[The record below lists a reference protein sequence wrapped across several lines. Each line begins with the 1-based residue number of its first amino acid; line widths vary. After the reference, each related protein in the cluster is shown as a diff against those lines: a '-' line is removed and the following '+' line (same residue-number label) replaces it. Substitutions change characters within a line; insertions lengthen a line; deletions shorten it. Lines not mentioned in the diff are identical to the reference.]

1 MKLLLP
7 SAAAVVAAAFCVA
20 ALVNAQTVP
29 DKVTPTELLAKK
41 EQLTNQ
47 QVTVEGTLSNSGNNF
62 FTDLRVVLKDNKDAA
77 AGVLVQPWL
86 PLEVPPGPNSGGPS
100 VKTLSDYLGRKVVI
114 TGVLTDGVVKNVGAT
129 KVLRVDSARVVD

>member
-41 EQLTNQ
+41 DQLTNQ
-47 QVTVEGTLSNSGNNF
+47 PVTVEGTLSNSGNNF
-62 FTDLRVVLKDNKDAA
+62 FTDLRVVLKDNKDSAE
-77 AGVLVQPWL
+77 GVLVQPWL
-86 PLEVPPGPNSGGPS
+86 PVEVPSGSKSGDAS
-100 VKTLSDYLGRKVVI
+100 AATLADYMGKKVVI
-114 TGVLTDGVVKNVGAT
+114 TGVLTDGVVKKVGST
-129 KVLRVDSARVVD
+129 KLLRVQSVRVVD